1 MGQKEEDIK
10 TGEDR
15 GIRGVTEE
23 EAAAETLKAIQSLNQ
38 SVENSWQIWMKP
50 KEEEEG
56 APGKQ
61 QRRLRC
67 LRPVWTK

>member
-23 EAAAETLKAIQSLNQ
+23 EAAAETLKAIQRKAIQ
-38 SVENSWQIWMKP
+38 SVENSWQI
-50 KEEEEG
+50 
-56 APGKQ
+56 
-61 QRRLRC
+61 
-67 LRPVWTK
+67 